1 MNLPDLLSRV
11 ISFTNGSKMY
21 LCFSK
26 RCRKQLCF
34 EGHLYNIDG
43 FVKPTN
49 WNLWRCA
56 NPSCSGAIRT
66 SPNITELRVRE
77 PHSHLC
83 RPEDIQI
90 RLRITVYD
98 LRLMAEFTDLPL
110 DVLYHAYLDK
120 VMDEHTDIVHL
131 FPSFETL
138 KANLEEHRN
147 HLVCLYSMIPTHTT
161 TFNHSEHITT
171 YLRFRHKISFLSTYF
186 SITTGKLLSQIDSPL
201 MIQACSKYNI
211 VLFYLVNLW
220 QWIRELQ
227 YHSKYRLKKMCLHDE
242 HMYYL
247 CQNDVRHF
255 KSNHIRS
262 AIPDMHCTAFVRVHD
277 WRLIIQ
283 REVNE
288 VVVDYCLEHIFH
300 NGMCL
305 FVGCCVFF
313 IMVFIRDLEARRER
327 TQQLIQDKGLQ
338 RIKRRN
344 QAPSIC
350 KLILN
355 M

>member
-1 MNLPDLLSRV
+1 MNMNLPDLLSRA
-11 ISFTNGSKMY
+11 ITFTNGSKMY

-110 DVLYHAYLDK
+110 DALYHAYLDK

-131 FPSFETL
+131 FPPFETL

-147 HLVCLYSMIPTHTT
+147 HLIYRKRFAAEARQSDIYCIYDDSFGVTANSTRFRRTKPFPPSLCMNCNAEFRSMPEIP
-161 TFNHSEHITT
+161 SQDQLLEHIFFDHNKKTALT
-171 YLRFRHKISFLSTYF
+171 SRFTFDDP
-186 SITTGKLLSQIDSPL
+186 G
-201 MIQACSKYNI
+201 
-211 VLFYLVNLW
+211 LFE

-255 KSNHIRS
+255 KSNHTRS

-300 NGMCL
+300 
-305 FVGCCVFF
+305 
-313 IMVFIRDLEARRER
+313 
-327 TQQLIQDKGLQ
+327 
-338 RIKRRN
+338 
-344 QAPSIC
+344 
-350 KLILN
+350 
-355 M
+355 

>member
-1 MNLPDLLSRV
+1 MYFDNTTVVEELNMNLPDLLSRA
-11 ISFTNGSKMY
+11 ITFTNGSKMY

-110 DVLYHAYLDK
+110 DALYHLIYFQNSVVFLPLKVFSSYLELHFGYDFHGFQSLC
-120 VMDEHTDIVHL
+120 MNCNAEFRSMPEI
-131 FPSFETL
+131 PSQDQL
-138 KANLEEHRN
+138 L
-147 HLVCLYSMIPTHTT
+147 
-161 TFNHSEHITT
+161 EHIFFDHNKKAALTS
-171 YLRFRHKISFLSTYF
+171 RFTFDDP
-186 SITTGKLLSQIDSPL
+186 G
-201 MIQACSKYNI
+201 
-211 VLFYLVNLW
+211 LFE

-255 KSNHIRS
+255 KSNHTRS

-305 FVGCCVFF
+305 SVGCCFF
-313 IMVFIRDLEARRER
+313 F
-327 TQQLIQDKGLQ
+327 
-338 RIKRRN
+338 
-344 QAPSIC
+344 
-350 KLILN
+350 
-355 M
+355 